1 MEFTFH
7 SDIFRAQDCH
17 QCVWNTWF
25 APVLCQST
33 GTNALVVAAIPQ
45 RSPAWHR
52 HARARR
58 AEARRRLR
66 RTEKDLDLLTR
77 HHTKPTYSRVR
88 RVMSQWKTD
97 QWSGSYW
104 GSSSRRKK
112 TNKQQA
118 KGRGKGRSA
127 NEHAEKAADHDKEL
141 FPSYDR
147 MQVAPSSSSF
157 TSVDGS
163 AEAMQKA
170 MKSLIACNLSLN
182 VPKEVEEALAFQEP
196 LGKTAKDSLYT
207 QQRMLNLR
215 RKATNRVEKLQQALT
230 RKGLQMNAYKEEMKQ
245 KLASELER
253 FNKEKQE
260 IMTALEEA
268 KANLAKI
275 ESGAEPEM
283 SNDDPGMEVGSDSL
297 AQLLRTSRGGSAGS
311 GTTPRGEN
319 VCGGDGITVAQPG
332 ANDDECSIQ
341 WTHLRL
347 HGPGFWCWRSYGFP
361 PIAGS
366 WAYRRSQTEGQR
378 ETISLQQGQQA
389 AEHRTQGRRSGNG
402 HGFPRGRNEPDGSM
416 IQTGWKYEDPEN
428 SRQDI
433 VCYFTGSLGS
443 EALQLWAGLG

>member
-1 MEFTFH
+1 
-7 SDIFRAQDCH
+7 
-17 QCVWNTWF
+17 V
-25 APVLCQST
+25 
-33 GTNALVVAAIPQ
+33 
-45 RSPAWHR
+45 
-52 HARARR
+52 RARR
-58 AEARRRLR
+58 AEARKRLR
-66 RTEKDLDLLTR
+66 RTEKDLDLLQR

-88 RVMSQWKTD
+88 RVMSQWKAD

-118 KGRGKGRSA
+118 KGKGKGRSA
-127 NEHAEKAADHDKEL
+127 NEHAEKAMDHDKEL

-170 MKSLIACNLSLN
+170 MKSLIACNPSLN

-196 LGKTAKDSLYT
+196 LGKAAKDSLYT

-283 SNDDPGMEVGSDSL
+283 GNEDPGMEVVSDSL
-297 AQLLRTSRGGSAGS
+297 AQLLGLQEVDPQEVEQLRAEKMYAEAMASQLHSQVQMMMNAASNGPTPASMDQVFGAGGRMASPQLPGVGPTGAVRPKANERPS
-311 GTTPRGEN
+311 PYNKDNRQPNKERREGE
-319 VCGGDGITVAQPG
+319 VETVLDSP
-332 ANDDECSIQ
+332 E
-341 WTHLRL
+341 
-347 HGPGFWCWRSYGFP
+347 
-361 PIAGS
+361 
-366 WAYRRSQTEGQR
+366 
-378 ETISLQQGQQA
+378 
-389 AEHRTQGRRSGNG
+389 AEMEQMDR
-402 HGFPRGRNEPDGSM
+402 
-416 IQTGWKYEDPEN
+416 
-428 SRQDI
+428 
-433 VCYFTGSLGS
+433 
-443 EALQLWAGLG
+443 